1 MRIENM
7 NTTMKRFLLG
17 TTAVVGLGLLIPAP
31 VFAAEPITLS
41 IDGTVKVEA
50 FFVSQ
55 DDETQFGSN
64 SLLKLDDAG
73 FNLQARGVA
82 DNGLRYGAAIKFNT
96 DATGGAIS
104 VDERALWFEGG
115 WGRLEL
121 GNDDDASSG
130 MTNHGGD
137 LNSGAGGYDG
147 GAGAAFDFNGV
158 AESAP
163 GIDGGTDATKITYF
177 TPRVNGIQVGV
188 SYTPDTSADGTASIS
203 DLDANATGIQDQ
215 IALGINFVQSFDD
228 VGVRLSYVMVNGD
241 PKTFGTGATNNWAIG
256 AQVDFGNVSV
266 AAGVGNNGDSGET
279 GTIDEKKWAD
289 FTVRYADGPLT
300 YTAGYFSS
308 SASTGVAGQSDD
320 SVNFFSIGTA
330 YTVADGLSVYAGFDV
345 IDVDQNGTGAGNDNQ
360 GTLLTIGTKM
370 SF

>member
-7 NTTMKRFLLG
+7 NTTMKTFLLG

-41 IDGTVKVEA
+41 IDGTVRVEA
-50 FFVSQ
+50 FFVEQ
-55 DDETQFGSN
+55 DDDAVFGRN
-64 SLLKLDDAG
+64 TLLKLDDAG

-137 LNSGAGGYDG
+137 LNSGASGYDG
-147 GAGAAFDFNGV
+147 GPSTAFDFNSI
-158 AESAP
+158 EQP
-163 GIDGGTDATKITYF
+163 GAGIAGGGDATKITYF

-188 SYTPDTSADGTASIS
+188 SYTPDTNADGTSSIS
-203 DLDANATGIQDQ
+203 DLDAAGSGVQDQ

-228 VGVRLSYVMVNGD
+228 VGIRLSYVMVNGD
-241 PKTFGTGATNNWAIG
+241 SKLASTKDTNNWAIG
-256 AQVDFGNVSV
+256 AQADFGNVSV
-266 AAGVGNNGDSGET
+266 AAGYGDNGNSGQT
-279 GTIDEKKWAD
+279 GTVDDRKWAD
-289 FTVRYADGPLT
+289 FTVRYSDGPMT
-300 YTAGYFSS
+300 VSAGFLSTG
-308 SASTGVAGQSDD
+308 ASTGVAGEADD
-320 SVNFFSIGTA
+320 DLNIFSVGTA
-330 YTVADGLSVYAGFDV
+330 YTVADGLSVYAGFDI
-345 IDVDQNGTGAGNDNQ
+345 IDVNRNGTASDNE
-360 GTLLTIGTKM
+360 GTLLTLGTKM